1 MSGSILVKIK
11 GKLTFDPFS
20 PLISSRNVAI
30 LYFTKRDLLEEE
42 VKPIETLWILPSA
55 IKIINKQQEE
65 GYWRYSAWKTKLNE
79 PENYNLLETYR
90 QLGFLIEK
98 YGFTKEHAAINKA
111 AEYIFSCQTDEGDIR
126 GFYGTQYSPNYTA
139 AITELLIKAGYG
151 NNHRVERILE
161 WLLSMRQEDGGWA
174 IAMRTNNAKYL
185 DVVNNPIAF
194 EPNRKKSFSHLVT
207 GIVLRAFAAHS
218 KYRNSEVAKVAG
230 ELLTSRFFKHDKYA
244 DRRGVDYWTKV
255 SFPFWWTDIV
265 SSLDS
270 LSYLGFT
277 TSHPQIKL
285 ALETLRDKQLKSGL
299 WELKL
304 LKTKDKNLSLWINLA
319 VCRIFKRFFA

>member
-1 MSGSILVKIK
+1 LEKIK
-11 GKLTFDPFS
+11 EKIKHDPLT
-20 PLISSRNVAI
+20 PLISSKNEPI

-55 IKIINKQQEE
+55 IKIIKKQQEE
-65 GYWRYSAWKTKLNE
+65 GYWRYPAWKTKLDE

-90 QLGFLIEK
+90 QLGFLVEK
-98 YGFTKEHAAINKA
+98 YGFTKEYNAIKKA
-111 AEYIFSCQTDEGDIR
+111 AEYIFSCQTDEGDLR

-151 NNHRVERILE
+151 NDHRVKRILE

-194 EPNRKKSFSHLVT
+194 EPNRKKPFSHMVT

-218 KYRNSEVAKVAG
+218 KYRNYKAVKVAG
-230 ELLTSRFFKHDKYA
+230 EHLTSRFFKPDKYT
-244 DRRGVDYWTKV
+244 DRRAVEYWTKV
-255 SFPFWWTDIV
+255 SFPFWWTDLV

-270 LSYLGFT
+270 LAYLGFT

-285 ALETLRDKQLKSGL
+285 ALETLRDKQSESGM
-299 WELKL
+299 WDLKL
-304 LKTKDKNLSLWINLA
+304 LKGKDQNLSLWINLA
-319 VCRIFKRFFA
+319 ICRIFKRYYA

>member
-1 MSGSILVKIK
+1 MEKIK
-11 GKLTFDPFS
+11 EKLKHDPLT
-20 PLISSRNVAI
+20 PLISSKNEPI

-55 IKIINKQQEE
+55 IKIIKKQQEE
-65 GYWRYSAWKTKLNE
+65 GYWRYPAWKTKLDE

-90 QLGFLIEK
+90 QLGFLVEK
-98 YGFTKEHAAINKA
+98 YGFTKEYNAIKKA
-111 AEYIFSCQTDEGDIR
+111 AEYIFSCQTDEGDLR

-151 NNHRVERILE
+151 NDHRVKRILE

-194 EPNRKKSFSHLVT
+194 EPNRKKPFSHMVT

-218 KYRNSEVAKVAG
+218 KYRNYKAVKVAG
-230 ELLTSRFFKHDKYA
+230 EHLTSRFFKPDKYT
-244 DRRGVDYWTKV
+244 DRRAVEYWTKV
-255 SFPFWWTDIV
+255 SFPFWWTDLV

-270 LSYLGFT
+270 LAYLGFT

-285 ALETLRDKQLKSGL
+285 ALETLRDKQSESGM
-299 WELKL
+299 WDLKL
-304 LKTKDKNLSLWINLA
+304 LKGKDQNLSLWINLA
-319 VCRIFKRFFA
+319 ICRIFKRYYA

>member
-1 MSGSILVKIK
+1 MERWKEQFNYDPLV
-11 GKLTFDPFS
+11 
-20 PLISSRNVAI
+20 PLISSKDKAI
-30 LYFTKRDLLEEE
+30 VYFTKRDLLKNEIEQ
-42 VKPIETLWILPSA
+42 PETLWNLPPA
-55 IKIINKQQEE
+55 IKIVNQQQKE
-65 GYWRYSAWKTKLNE
+65 GDWRYPAWKTKLDE

-90 QLGFLIEK
+90 QLGFLVEK
-98 YGFTKEHAAINKA
+98 YGFTKEHVAIEKA
-111 AEYIFSCQTDEGDIR
+111 KEYVFSCQTDEGDIR

-139 AITELLIKAGYG
+139 AITKLLIKAGYG
-151 NNHRVERILE
+151 DDHRVRRILE

-185 DVVNNPIAF
+185 DVVNSPIAF
-194 EPNRKKSFSHLVT
+194 EPNRQKPFSHMVT

-218 KYRNSEVAKVAG
+218 EYRNNEAVKVAG
-230 ELLTSRFFKHDKYA
+230 ELLTSRFFKPDKYA
-244 DRRGVDYWTKV
+244 DRRGVEYWTKV

-285 ALETLRDKQLKSGL
+285 AVETLRDKQSESGM
-299 WELKL
+299 WDLKL

-319 VCRIFKRFFA
+319 ICRIFKRFYT

>member
-1 MSGSILVKIK
+1 LEKIK
-11 GKLTFDPFS
+11 GKLKHNPLT
-20 PLISSRNVAI
+20 PLISSRNEAI

-90 QLGFLIEK
+90 RLGFLIEK

-111 AEYIFSCQTDEGDIR
+111 GEYIFSCQTDEGDIR

-151 NNHRVERILE
+151 NDHRVERILE
-161 WLLSMRQEDGGWA
+161 WLLSMQQEEGGWA
-174 IAMRTNNAKYL
+174 IAMRTNNTKYL
-185 DVVNNPIAF
+185 DVVNSPIAF
-194 EPNRKKSFSHLVT
+194 EPNRKKTFSHLVT

-218 KYRNSEVAKVAG
+218 KYRNNDAVKVAG
-230 ELLTSRFFKHDKYA
+230 ELLTSRFFKPDKYA
-244 DRRGVDYWTKV
+244 DRRDLDYWTKV

-299 WELKL
+299 WDLKL

-319 VCRIFKRFFA
+319 ICRIFKRFYA

>member
-1 MSGSILVKIK
+1 LERWKEQFK
-11 GKLTFDPFS
+11 YDPLT
-20 PLISSRNVAI
+20 PLILSKNEAI
-30 LYFTKRDLLEEE
+30 LYFTKRDLLEEK
-42 VKPIETLWILPSA
+42 VKPLESLWSLPSL
-55 IKIINKQQEE
+55 IKIINKQQKE

-90 QLGFLIEK
+90 QLGFLVEK
-98 YGFTKEHAAINKA
+98 YGFTKEHDAIKNA
-111 AEYIFSCQTDEGDIR
+111 AEYVFSCQMDEGDIR

-139 AITELLIKAGYG
+139 AITELLIKAGYE
-151 NNHRVERILE
+151 NDRRIENILE

-185 DVVNNPIAF
+185 DVVKNPIVF
-194 EPNRKKSFSHLVT
+194 EPNRKKPFSHMVT

-218 KYRNSEVAKVAG
+218 IYRNNKAVKAVG
-230 ELLTSRFFKHDKYA
+230 ELLTSRFFKHDKYT
-244 DRRGVDYWTKV
+244 DRRGVEYWTKV

-277 TSHPQIKL
+277 SSHPQIKL
-285 ALETLRDKQLKSGL
+285 ALETLRDKQSESGK
-299 WELKL
+299 WDLKL
-304 LKTKDKNLSLWINLA
+304 LKGKDQNLSLWINLA
-319 VCRIFKRFFA
+319 ICRIFKRFFD

>member
-1 MSGSILVKIK
+1 MIK
-11 GKLTFDPFS
+11 EKLKHDPLT
-20 PLISSRNVAI
+20 PLISSKNEPI

-55 IKIINKQQEE
+55 IKIIKKQQEE
-65 GYWRYSAWKTKLNE
+65 GYWRYPAWKTKLDE

-90 QLGFLIEK
+90 QLGFLVEK
-98 YGFTKEHAAINKA
+98 YGFTKEYNAIKKA
-111 AEYIFSCQTDEGDIR
+111 AEYIFSCQTDEGDLR

-151 NNHRVERILE
+151 KDHRVKRILE

-194 EPNRKKSFSHLVT
+194 EPNRKKPFSHMVT

-218 KYRNSEVAKVAG
+218 KYRNYKAVKVAG
-230 ELLTSRFFKHDKYA
+230 EHLTSRFFKPDKYT
-244 DRRGVDYWTKV
+244 DRSSVEYWSKV
-255 SFPFWWTDIV
+255 SFPCWWTDLV

-270 LSYLGFT
+270 LAYLGFT

-285 ALETLRDKQLKSGL
+285 ALETLRDKQSESGM
-299 WELKL
+299 WDLKL
-304 LKTKDKNLSLWINLA
+304 LKGKDQNLSLWINLA
-319 VCRIFKRFFA
+319 ICRIFKRYYA

>member
-1 MSGSILVKIK
+1 LEKIK
-11 GKLTFDPFS
+11 EKLKHDPLI
-20 PLISSRNVAI
+20 PLISSKNEPI

-55 IKIINKQQEE
+55 IKIIKKQQEE
-65 GYWRYSAWKTKLNE
+65 GYWRYPAWKTKLDE

-90 QLGFLIEK
+90 QLGFLVEK
-98 YGFTKEHAAINKA
+98 YGFTKEYYAIKKA
-111 AEYIFSCQTDEGDIR
+111 AEYIFSCQTDEGDLR

-151 NNHRVERILE
+151 NDHRVKRILE

-194 EPNRKKSFSHLVT
+194 EPNRKKPFSHMVT

-218 KYRNSEVAKVAG
+218 KYRNYKAVKVAG
-230 ELLTSRFFKHDKYA
+230 EHLTSRFFKPDKYT
-244 DRRGVDYWTKV
+244 DRRGVEYWTKV
-255 SFPFWWTDIV
+255 SFPFWWTDLV

-270 LSYLGFT
+270 LAYLGFT

-285 ALETLRDKQLKSGL
+285 ALETLRDKQSESGM
-299 WELKL
+299 WDLKL
-304 LKTKDKNLSLWINLA
+304 LKGKDQNLSLWINLA
-319 VCRIFKRFFA
+319 ICRIFKRYYA

>member
-1 MSGSILVKIK
+1 MERWEEQFKYDPLTPLNTCKIEA
-11 GKLTFDPFS
+11 LLFF
-20 PLISSRNVAI
+20 A
-30 LYFTKRDLLEEE
+30 KRDLLEEKVE
-42 VKPIETLWILPSA
+42 QIETLWNLPSA
-55 IKIINKQQEE
+55 IKIMNKQQED
-65 GYWRYSAWKTKLNE
+65 GYWRYPAWKAKLNE

-90 QLGFLIEK
+90 QLGFLVEK
-98 YGFTKEHAAINKA
+98 YGFTKEHVAIEKA
-111 AEYIFSCQTDEGDIR
+111 AEYVFSCQTDEGDIR

-151 NNHRVERILE
+151 DDHRVRRILK

-185 DVVNNPIAF
+185 DVVNSPITF
-194 EPNRKKSFSHLVT
+194 EPNRQKPFSHFVT

-218 KYRNSEVAKVAG
+218 KYRSNEAVKVAG
-230 ELLTSRFFKHDKYA
+230 ELLTSRFFKPDKYA
-244 DRRGVDYWTKV
+244 DRRGVEYWTKV

-285 ALETLRDKQLKSGL
+285 ALETLRDKQSESGL
-299 WELKL
+299 WDLKL
-304 LKTKDKNLSLWINLA
+304 LKGKDQNLSLWINLA
-319 VCRIFKRFFA
+319 ICRIFKRINA

>member
-1 MSGSILVKIK
+1 MDVWKEQFK
-11 GKLTFDPFS
+11 YDPLA
-20 PLISSRNVAI
+20 PLISSNNEAI
-30 LYFTKRDLLEEE
+30 LYFTKRDLLEEKVE
-42 VKPIETLWILPSA
+42 PLEALWILAPA
-55 IKIINKQQEE
+55 IKIIKQQQKE
-65 GYWRYSAWKTKLNE
+65 GDWKYPAWKTKLEE

-98 YGFTKEHAAINKA
+98 YGFTKEHDAIKKT
-111 AEYIFSCQTDEGDIR
+111 AEYIFSCQMDEGDIR

-139 AITELLIKAGYG
+139 AITELLIKAGYSEDP
-151 NNHRVERILE
+151 RVKRILE
-161 WLLSMRQEDGGWA
+161 WLLSIRQEDGGWA

-185 DVVNNPIAF
+185 DVVNSPIAF
-194 EPNRKKSFSHLVT
+194 EPNRQKPFSHFVT

-218 KYRNSEVAKVAG
+218 KYRNNEAVKVAG
-230 ELLTSRFFKHDKYA
+230 ELLTSRFFKPDKYA
-244 DRRGVDYWTKV
+244 DRRGVEYWTKV

-285 ALETLRDKQLKSGL
+285 ALETLRDKQLESGM
-299 WELKL
+299 WDLKL
-304 LKTKDKNLSLWINLA
+304 LKTKDQDLSLWINLA
-319 VCRIFKRFFA
+319 ICRIFKRFYS

>member
-1 MSGSILVKIK
+1 MEGWKEQLKY
-11 GKLTFDPFS
+11 DPLA
-20 PLISSRNVAI
+20 PLISSKNEAI
-30 LYFTKRDLLEEE
+30 LYFAKRDLLEEE
-42 VKPIETLWILPSA
+42 AEPFETLYSLPPA
-55 IKIINKQQEE
+55 IKIINQQQED
-65 GYWRYSAWKTKLNE
+65 GYWRYSAWKTKLDE

-90 QLGFLIEK
+90 QLGFLVEK
-98 YGFTKEHAAINKA
+98 YGFTKKQEAIKNA

-151 NNHRVERILE
+151 NDHRIKRILE

-174 IAMRTNNAKYL
+174 IPMRTNNAKYL
-185 DVVNNPIAF
+185 DVVSSPITF
-194 EPNRKKSFSHLVT
+194 ESNRKKSFSHMVT

-218 KYRNSEVAKVAG
+218 KYRNNEAVKVAG
-230 ELLTSRFFKHDKYA
+230 ELLASRFFKPDKYA
-244 DRRGVDYWTKV
+244 DRRSVEYWTKV

-270 LSYLGFT
+270 LSFLGFT

-285 ALETLRDKQLKSGL
+285 ALEILRDKQSESAM
-299 WELKL
+299 WDLKL
-304 LKTKDKNLSLWINLA
+304 LKTKDQNLSLWINLA
-319 VCRIFKRFFA
+319 ICRIFKRFYA

>member
-1 MSGSILVKIK
+1 METWKEQF
-11 GKLTFDPFS
+11 TYDPLI
-20 PLISSRNVAI
+20 PLISSKNGAVT
-30 LYFTKRDLLEEE
+30 YFTKRDLLEEV
-42 VKPIETLWILPSA
+42 VKPIKTLWTLPPA

-90 QLGFLIEK
+90 QLGFLVEK
-98 YGFTKEHAAINKA
+98 YGFTKDHNTIKKA

-139 AITELLIKAGYG
+139 ATTELLIKAGYG
-151 NNHRVERILE
+151 NDHRVKKIIE

-185 DVVNNPIAF
+185 DVVKNPNAF
-194 EPNRKKSFSHLVT
+194 ELNRKKPFSHMVT

-218 KYRNSEVAKVAG
+218 KYRNIETVKVAG
-230 ELLTSRFFKHDKYA
+230 NLLSSRFFKSDKYA
-244 DRRGVDYWTKV
+244 DRRNVEYWMKV
-255 SFPFWWTDIV
+255 SFPFWWTDVV

-277 TSHPQIKL
+277 ISHPQIKI
-285 ALETLRDKQLKSGL
+285 ALETLRDKQSESGM
-299 WELKL
+299 WDMKL
-304 LKTKDKNLSLWINLA
+304 LKTKDQDLSLWINLA
-319 VCRIFKRFFA
+319 ICRIFKRFYS

>member
-1 MSGSILVKIK
+1 MEGWNEQFKYDP
-11 GKLTFDPFS
+11 LT
-20 PLISSRNVAI
+20 PLISSKNEAI
-30 LYFTKRDLLEEE
+30 LYFTKRDLLEEK
-42 VKPIETLWILPSA
+42 VDPIETLWIIPSA

-65 GYWRYSAWKTKLNE
+65 GYWRYPAWKTKINE
-79 PENYNLLETYR
+79 PENYSLLETYR

-98 YGFTKEHAAINKA
+98 YGFTKEHDPINKA
-111 AEYIFSCQTDEGDIR
+111 GEYIFSCQTDEGDIR

-151 NNHRVERILE
+151 EDHRVKRILE

-185 DVVNNPIAF
+185 DVVKSPITF
-194 EPNRKKSFSHLVT
+194 EPNRKKPFSHMVT

-218 KYRNSEVAKVAG
+218 KYRNNEEVKAAG
-230 ELLTSRFFKHDKYA
+230 ELLTSRFFKTDKYA
-244 DRRGVDYWTKV
+244 DRRGVEYWAKV

-277 TSHPQIKL
+277 TSHPQIKS
-285 ALETLRDKQLKSGL
+285 AIETLRDKQSESGM
-299 WELKL
+299 WDLKL
-304 LKTKDKNLSLWINLA
+304 LKTKDKNLSWWINLA
-319 VCRIFKRFFA
+319 ICRIFKRFYP